1 MYYIYIYFFNTYIYT
16 HTYTYE
22 LDFDARRPHVAG
34 NMVAGEHA
42 TDLNYRFITL
52 ASLETL

>member
-1 MYYIYIYFFNTYIYT
+1 MYYIYIYLYIYIYT